1 MIPVPISSKISYS
14 EDKSRKEKGLAYW
27 KVNVPAKLSS
37 SGKKKAFFFSSKQ
50 EAVSKVRELQLILN
64 NEGARV
70 LEITAPEVDSFFY
83 ARDNLLCYGVEFRRG
98 VDALIDLL
106 ESGDGLEEIKEAYK
120 EGKAIRE
127 RRKESV
133 SFVKAADDMIDLKQR
148 ILKRR
153 NSTILQIKFVVNSVK
168 RNSMWFRDKPLIEI
182 SSSDCRKMLDE
193 AFNTPKQRDDA
204 RRVLSGVFTLGKK
217 RGWCSENP
225 MSGVE
230 RVHLEEREI
239 KPLTVQEVR
248 KLLSACM
255 KSDES
260 EVEKGEKD
268 FSSCIAP
275 IALLTFGGIRPEEI
289 KRLKWNDI
297 DFEEGVI
304 SVRGSASKTGGT
316 RHVTM
321 CDAMRAWLEIAR
333 KEGDVPI
340 CPPLWRCK
348 WTDVRRKAGWR
359 NGKKWQEDAL
369 RHTFASYHAKSFKDF
384 SLLQIEMGH
393 VSAALLRQRYTNLVG
408 ITEASAKEFW
418 NIFPDKN
425 IYAKKT
431 R

>member
-1 MIPVPISSKISYS
+1 MLHMPVSSKISYS
-14 EDKSRKEKGLAYW
+14 EDKNRKEKGLACW

-37 SGKKKAFFFSSKQ
+37 SGKKKAFFFRSKQ
-50 EAVSKVRELQLILN
+50 DAISKVRELQLVLN

-70 LEITAPEVDSFFY
+70 LEITSPEVDSFFY
-83 ARDNLLCYGVEFRRG
+83 ARDNFLIYGVEFRRG
-98 VDALIDLL
+98 VDVLIDLL
-106 ESGDGLEEIKEAYK
+106 NSGDSLEEIKEAYK
-120 EGKAIRE
+120 EGSAIRK

-133 SFVKAADDMIDLKQR
+133 SFIRAADEMIDLKQR

-153 NSTILQIKFVVNSVK
+153 NSTILQIKVVVNRVK
-168 RNSMWFRDKPLIEI
+168 RNSLWFRDRPLIEI
-182 SSSDCRKMLDE
+182 SPDDCRKMLDE

-239 KPLTVQEVR
+239 KPLTVQEV
-248 KLLSACM
+248 KSLLSACKKPTEKNM
-255 KSDES
+255 
-260 EVEKGEKD
+260 EKGEKD

-275 IALLTFGGIRPEEI
+275 IAILTFGGVRPEEV

-297 DFEEGVI
+297 DFEESVI
-304 SVRGSASKTGGT
+304 SIRGSASKTGGT

-321 CDAMRAWLEIAR
+321 GLAMKAWLELVR

-348 WTDVRRKAGWR
+348 WTDVRRKAGWK

-384 SLLQIEMGH
+384 ALLQIEMGH
-393 VSAALLRQRYTNLVG
+393 SSSALLRQRYTNLSGV
-408 ITEASAKEFW
+408 TEVAARAFW
-418 NIFPDKN
+418 NILPP
-425 IYAKKT
+425 I
-431 R
+431 